1 MVKKIIAATT
11 ATLILAIGASA
22 LAYSVSYVINTNSGK
37 FHRTTCRTIKNIN
50 APHFEEVDSRE
61 EAIAMGYEPCGVCR
75 P

>member
-1 MVKKIIAATT
+1 MPKKIVT
-11 ATLILAIGASA
+11 AIMVALVLAIGTSA
-22 LAYSVSYVINTNSGK
+22 LAAGYVINTKSGK
-37 FHRTTCRTIKNIN
+37 FHYATCRTIKNIN